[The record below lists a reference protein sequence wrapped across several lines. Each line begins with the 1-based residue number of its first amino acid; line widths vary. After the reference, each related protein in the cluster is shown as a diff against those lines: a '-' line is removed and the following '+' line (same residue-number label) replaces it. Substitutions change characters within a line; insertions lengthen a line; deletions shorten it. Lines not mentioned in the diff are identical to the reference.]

1 MTTHY
6 EPDSPDPLAP
16 ARGCASA
23 LVYGLALW
31 VVIFFVVA
39 VIGWVVR

>member
-6 EPDSPDPLAP
+6 EPDSPDPMAP

-31 VVIFFVVA
+31 LVVGA
-39 VIGWVVR
+39 VFALLVWVVK